1 MNLIPTVP
9 VGYLGV
15 LAAGVAAMVV
25 GFLWY
30 GPLFGKAWMKLSGY
44 KMGGT
49 GNMNSLYAIQY
60 VASVATAYVLAVF
73 LGLTGATTLEAAL
86 PIAVWLWLG
95 FQATLKLGVVLW
107 EGKSWNLFFLE
118 AGHSLV
124 TLLVMAAV
132 LTYVK

>member
-1 MNLIPTVP
+1 
-9 VGYLGV
+9 

-30 GPLFGKAWMKLSGY
+30 GPLFGKAWLKLSGH

-60 VASVATAYVLAVF
+60 VASVVSAYVLAVF

-132 LTYVK
+132 LVYVK